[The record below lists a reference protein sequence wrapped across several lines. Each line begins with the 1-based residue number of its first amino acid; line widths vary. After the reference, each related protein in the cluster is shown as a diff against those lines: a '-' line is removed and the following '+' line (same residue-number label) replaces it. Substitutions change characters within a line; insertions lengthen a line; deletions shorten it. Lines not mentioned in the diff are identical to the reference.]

1 MKAINYK
8 KLGETLFYEKISNGL
23 EVFILPKKGF
33 RKTVAT
39 FTAKFGSVDTKFLL
53 PGKKVPIQVP
63 DGTAHFLEH
72 KMFDSKKGDVLHSFA
87 EQGASVN
94 AFTNF
99 TRTAYTLSATSNIN
113 KNIIALI
120 DFVQEGY
127 FTDEMV
133 EKEKRIIEQEI
144 RMYDNNPDWRA
155 RFGILENMYKTHP
168 VKNDIAGTI
177 KSINQITKEDLY
189 ACYNTFYHP
198 SNMLLFVIG
207 SVVPDKLLK
216 EIRKN
221 QEEKTFR
228 ETGEIYRISAAED
241 VNVNKKSNVMDISV
255 PIPKVFIG
263 HKEPNAIRQDRKLL
277 NYELSLNVLFEI
289 MFGESSEAYEKMYNN
304 GFLSI
309 PFTYDRTN
317 ERDFGFSIIG
327 GESQEPE
334 AIIQIIDDTISR
346 FQKESINKE
355 HAQRVINKEIGSFLK
370 SINSPQFIANQF
382 TRYHF
387 NETNLFDTL
396 PTLENLSVKDLEEAL
411 HFHFSPGSQTTLVV
425 KET

>member
-133 EKEKRIIEQEI
+133 EKEK
-144 RMYDNNPDWRA
+144 
-155 RFGILENMYKTHP
+155 G
-168 VKNDIAGTI
+168 
-177 KSINQITKEDLY
+177 
-189 ACYNTFYHP
+189 
-198 SNMLLFVIG
+198 
-207 SVVPDKLLK
+207 
-216 EIRKN
+216 
-221 QEEKTFR
+221 
-228 ETGEIYRISAAED
+228 
-241 VNVNKKSNVMDISV
+241 
-255 PIPKVFIG
+255 
-263 HKEPNAIRQDRKLL
+263 LL
-277 NYELSLNVLFEI
+277 NRRLECTI
-289 MFGESSEAYEKMYNN
+289 
-304 GFLSI
+304 
-309 PFTYDRTN
+309 
-317 ERDFGFSIIG
+317 
-327 GESQEPE
+327 
-334 AIIQIIDDTISR
+334 IIQIGV
-346 FQKESINKE
+346 
-355 HAQRVINKEIGSFLK
+355 H
-370 SINSPQFIANQF
+370 
-382 TRYHF
+382 
-387 NETNLFDTL
+387 
-396 PTLENLSVKDLEEAL
+396 DLV
-411 HFHFSPGSQTTLVV
+411 F
-425 KET
+425 